1 MLKRDSIEVMSKLK
15 QIVMLDVNLVFII
28 LSCQRPDTKSLGNS
42 IRNWFRKNIQSR
54 LHNNVI
60 NTPFKSQVKVVDM

>member
-42 IRNWFRKNIQSR
+42 IRNWFMFRIALERISNLDYTIM
-54 LHNNVI
+54 L
-60 NTPFKSQVKVVDM
+60 